1 MATYDDILNG
11 GGTPSPKGSKEW
23 HEQQQDGSSASPP
36 VKGTQEWAEQK
47 AATAPVASA
56 PQIPA
61 SQKNMPPTNG
71 GTSGENVQAS
81 SPVEI
86 KTGQQVPVNHGK
98 VVREFGDGIHA
109 FMEDGTIRTSGFAG
123 YTYSTPENVSN
134 VDLFK
139 ILNPYTPPTDEELA
153 KEKKKQKR
161 DQIFAAIGDGISA
174 LSNLFFTTKYAPN
187 MYDGKN
193 SMSERTRVRYDRL
206 MKEREGKEKEYYA
219 GLMKAKIA
227 DEEKADRDRKWQ
239 RQLGLDNYNRIRN
252 DAKEERD
259 RQMFELNLQLQGN
272 KISASEAEAKRKGI
286 EAKYAEE
293 LEKARLETEKAKAKY
308 YNRGGSGG
316 MGGSY
321 SIYNPNTG
329 KTEYFKNQGERD
341 RRAGELGYDMS
352 PGSSSSESSDN
363 LMGNKKTTSQKGAS
377 ASARLG
383 QQEAE
388 KKRKANGKKT
398 GLGLGNGENNS
409 SGKKTGLGL

>member
-23 HEQQQDGSSASPP
+23 HEQQQDGSSAFPP

-47 AATAPVASA
+47 AATAPVVTA
-56 PQIPA
+56 PKPDTTTTPP
-61 SQKNMPPTNG
+61 PPTRQEGLDG
-71 GTSGENVQAS
+71 GALSYAE
-81 SPVEI
+81 
-86 KTGQQVPVNHGK
+86 
-98 VVREFGDGIHA
+98 
-109 FMEDGTIRTSGFAG
+109 
-123 YTYSTPENVSN
+123 
-134 VDLFK
+134 LFK
-139 ILNPYTPPTDEELA
+139 KLNPYTPPTDEELA

-174 LSNLFFTTKYAPN
+174 LSNLFFTTRYAPN

-239 RQLGLDNYNRIRN
+239 RLVHLDDINEKKAAAEQERKDALAGAQRGKYEAAARK
-252 DAKEERD
+252 DDAMTAYYQAKED
-259 RQMFELNLQLQGN
+259 AINQGLPLDIAI
-272 KISASEAEAKRKGI
+272 KKAKEAKER
-286 EAKYAEE
+286 ALAN
-293 LEKARLETEKAKAKY
+293 KA
-308 YNRGGSGG
+308 NRQGTASWVSGSGG
-316 MGGSY
+316 TGGSY

-329 KTEYFKNQGERD
+329 ETEYFKNQGERD

-363 LMGNKKTTSQKGAS
+363 FMGNKKTTSQKGAS

>member
-1 MATYDDILNG
+1 MDDIL
-11 GGTPSPKGSKEW
+11 GTPPPKGSKEW
-23 HEQQQDGSSASPP
+23 HELQQDAPSVSSPA
-36 VKGTQEWAEQK
+36 KGTQKWTEQQ
-47 AATAPVASA
+47 AAAAPAVTGSQSETVAV
-56 PQIPA
+56 PPA
-61 SQKNMPPTNG
+61 KRKDAPPTNG
-71 GTSGENVQAS
+71 
-81 SPVEI
+81 EI
-86 KTGQQVPVNHGK
+86 PVNHGK
-98 VVREFGDGIHA
+98 VVREFGDGVHA

-123 YTYSTPENVSN
+123 YTYSTPENMSN
-134 VDLFK
+134 IDLFK
-139 ILNPYTPPTDEELA
+139 VLNPYTPPTAEELE

-174 LSNLFFTTKYAPN
+174 LSNLFFTTQYAPN
-187 MYDGKN
+187 MYTGKN
-193 SMSERTRVRYDRL
+193 TMSERTKVRYDKL
-206 MKEREGKEKEYYA
+206 MKEREGKEKEYYE

-227 DEEKADRDRKWQ
+227 DEEGDDRERKWQ
-239 RQLGLDNYNRIRN
+239 RLLRLDDYNRMRN

-259 RQMFELNLQLQGN
+259 RQLFELNLQLQGN
-272 KISASEAEAKRKGI
+272 KISASEADAKRKGI

-321 SIYNPNTG
+321 SIYNPNTR

-352 PGSSSSESSDN
+352 PGNSSSESHGD
-363 LMGNKKTTSQKGAS
+363 LMGNKKTISQKGAS

-388 KKRKANGKKT
+388 KKRESNGKKT
-398 GLGLGNGENNS
+398 GLGLGNGENKS